1 MLYPV
6 AFTLLRELS
15 HPIILSQ
22 VHFVLG
28 FVHAYFNIVNYIKK
42 YTGIWE
48 ENYLPS
54 N

>member
-42 YTGIWE
+42 IHWNLGREFST
-48 ENYLPS
+48 
-54 N
+54 